1 VNTFRSL
8 ETCLCV
14 FTDFWRLLPDKS
26 VTSQRDSTTEENPD
40 LVFSDDRRDSHQTV
54 EQSLLNRKRDVT
66 MELLWVQQAIE
77 SRRNYL
83 KVKEN
88 LI

>member
-1 VNTFRSL
+1 
-8 ETCLCV
+8 
-14 FTDFWRLLPDKS
+14 LLPDKS